1 MFSLLESPRTVLYP
15 ALEFLQPV
23 FYVSARVI
31 QRVCTES
38 AFTMW
43 PVIMWLFV
51 PSSKLIY
58 SRYKWYMRA
67 QKVLQ
72 QVTCSC
78 RKVPH
83 VSVLNGYFLFI
94 NYVHFNSL
102 ESQIMI
108 CENSIIMLW
117 YFCKSNNRIWYAFD
131 LSSYSL
137 HLSLIPIVILFFS
150 LGSLWLTGNVGLPAC
165 LGQAQA
171 LLSFKT
177 DLSVTAVP
185 LFLSRK
191 AFKVASDVLNFPIL
205 YRAFSTFS
213 GGWKLWQQ
221 VCS

>member
-1 MFSLLESPRTVLYP
+1 MFSLWRVLVLFCIPHLNFCSLSSTYLP
-15 ALEFLQPV
+15 EWSSMFVQ
-23 FYVSARVI
+23 
-31 QRVCTES
+31 S

-72 QVTCSC
+72 QVNCSC
-78 RKVPH
+78 RTVPH

-117 YFCKSNNRIWYAFD
+117 YLCKSSNGIWYAFD

-137 HLSLIPIVILFFS
+137 HLSLIPIVTLFFS
-150 LGSLWLTGNVGLPAC
+150 LGSLWLTGSVGLPAC

-171 LLSFKT
+171 LLSFRI

-185 LFLSRK
+185 LFLFRK
-191 AFKVASDVLNFPIL
+191 VFKIASDVLNCPIL
-205 YRAFSTFS
+205 YWAFSMYS
-213 GGWKLWQQ
+213 RGWELWQRS
-221 VCS
+221 CS